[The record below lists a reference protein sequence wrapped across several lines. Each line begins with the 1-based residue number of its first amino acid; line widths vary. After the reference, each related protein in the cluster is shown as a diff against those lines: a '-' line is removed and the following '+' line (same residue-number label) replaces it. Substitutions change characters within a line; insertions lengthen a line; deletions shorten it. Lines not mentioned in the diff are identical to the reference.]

1 MTTLATTTLPAL
13 ERIFTEKIRTTVP
26 RVVYGGADK
35 WQPYDRSTD
44 AATTSRRFTLRWE
57 LGRHQPGGIFT
68 NLGVE
73 TEALLR
79 VRVDYR
85 AGHTNNM
92 EMAQDDWSQLRD
104 RMHQLTADPANG
116 LVLVLQTTTPP
127 SIVADNDHGRRRVS
141 DHGTASSDAVQ
152 FDLTY
157 QIRYFQAR
165 AAAA

>member
-1 MTTLATTTLPAL
+1 MSTLAKTTLPAL

-26 RVVYGGADK
+26 RVIYGGASEWK
-35 WQPYDRSTD
+35 PYDRSTD

-57 LGRHQPGGIFT
+57 LGRHQQGGVFT

-79 VRVDYR
+79 VRVDYC

-104 RMHQLTADPANG
+104 RLHQLTADPANG
-116 LVLVLQTTTPP
+116 LVLVLQTTTAPA
-127 SIVADNDHGRRRVS
+127 IVADNDHGRRRVS

-152 FDLTY
+152 IDLTY